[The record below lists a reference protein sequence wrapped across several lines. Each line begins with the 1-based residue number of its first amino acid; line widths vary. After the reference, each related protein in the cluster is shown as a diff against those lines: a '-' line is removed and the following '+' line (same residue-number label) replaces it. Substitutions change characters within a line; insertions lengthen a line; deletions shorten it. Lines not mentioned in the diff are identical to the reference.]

1 MVKYLIV
8 LIKRKLRRENRYMDI
23 QEKKE
28 KILKE
33 LEKINATIQP
43 EDIKKAKTEELVKYL
58 ELNLQIQKKLE
69 ILDVI
74 TNN

>member
-1 MVKYLIV
+1 
-8 LIKRKLRRENRYMDI
+8 MDI

-33 LEKINATIQP
+33 LEKINAEIRP
-43 EDIKKAKTEELVKYL
+43 EDIKEASTEELAKYL

>member
-1 MVKYLIV
+1 
-8 LIKRKLRRENRYMDI
+8 MDI